1 MIDGWAVRKGGSG
14 IERST
19 MVVSRVGAAW
29 VLGVGALV
37 LGGCATG
44 QGGGSNAREAIG
56 VTWEQRG
63 AAGARGPRTLLL
75 GADGRASGFA
85 GVNRYF
91 GTYTLDSD
99 GAFLM
104 KGMGSTKMAGPPEE
118 MRGEQE
124 FLEALQNSTSAKMES
139 GDLVLRGLRVLRF
152 RRAPAE

>member
-1 MIDGWAVRKGGSG
+1 MGVGR
-14 IERST
+14 
-19 MVVSRVGAAW
+19 MVAAC
-29 VLGVGALV
+29 VLGVAAMGLGA
-37 LGGCATG
+37 CATG

-56 VTWEQRG
+56 VTWAQRG
-63 AAGARGPRTLLL
+63 EAGARGPRTLLL
-75 GADGRASGFA
+75 GPDGRASGFA
-85 GVNRYF
+85 GVNQYF

-124 FLEALQNSTSAKMES
+124 FLEALQNTTSAKMES

>member
-1 MIDGWAVRKGGSG
+1 MLNRCTVRKGGSG
-14 IERST
+14 FVRSAWG
-19 MVVSRVGAAW
+19 VLGAAA
-29 VLGVGALV
+29 LGLGALGG
-37 LGGCATG
+37 LGGCAAG
-44 QGGGSNAREAIG
+44 QGGGGNVREAIG
-56 VTWEQRG
+56 VAWEQRG

-104 KGMGSTKMAGPPEE
+104 KGMGSTKMAGPPDE

-124 FLEALQNSTSAKMES
+124 FLEALQNTTSAKMES